1 MRDFYVR
8 RRAVCLARGRK
19 ERRLLRFNRCSPL
32 TFRSPMFFSSLCLF
46 SVSLFSSL
54 CRPSLMLFSLYLSFS
69 FRSTLCSSSSVSAL
83 FTLFTPATLSALF
96 FLFFRFLSFSL
107 TLYIYLFP
115 LFDFLRRL
123 YSHLHSVHAAR
134 PFSCGG
140 RRNPGKRS
148 ATRSL
153 ASLTAAVGRNFHRG
167 ETSVFREHPFRPE
180 DTRRCEKGFQKY
192 VKSLPLGNSENAR
205 TCGGRRNYA

>member
-69 FRSTLCSSSSVSAL
+69 FRSTLYSSSSVSVL
-83 FTLFTPATLSALF
+83 FAPFTPATLCALF
-96 FLFFRFLSFSL
+96 FSFFLGFSHSLSHFISISFPCLISCAVYTLISIPSTPLALFL
-107 TLYIYLFP
+107 
-115 LFDFLRRL
+115 
-123 YSHLHSVHAAR
+123 AA
-134 PFSCGG
+134 
-140 RRNPGKRS
+140 
-148 ATRSL
+148 
-153 ASLTAAVGRNFHRG
+153 AAAI
-167 ETSVFREHPFRPE
+167 P
-180 DTRRCEKGFQKY
+180 
-192 VKSLPLGNSENAR
+192 ENAR
-205 TCGGRRNYA
+205 PLARSLRSLPRSAETFTAAKRLFFESIRLGQRIRDDARKVFRNM

>member
-83 FTLFTPATLSALF
+83 FTLFAPATLSALF
-96 FLFFRFLSFSL
+96 FSRFLSFSL
-107 TLYIYLFP
+107 TLYLSLSLVWFLAPFILSSPFRP
-115 LFDFLRRL
+115 RRSPFFLRRPPQSRKTL
-123 YSHLHSVHAAR
+123 GHSLAR
-134 PFSCGG
+134 CCGRPKLSP
-140 RRNPGKRS
+140 RRN
-148 ATRSL
+148 
-153 ASLTAAVGRNFHRG
+153 
-167 ETSVFREHPFRPE
+167 VFREHPFRPE

-205 TCGGRRNYA
+205 TCGGRRNYV